1 MARSVRLV
9 PGNPEL
15 TLTLIAY
22 LNSWANAVLG
32 YATIANGT
40 TAGKLKTTSTVSF
53 KVDGRVYTKS
63 ATDDLWDLSAETDT
77 TGSQHRAYWLYINAS
92 GTASIEAGSNA
103 ASGALAL
110 AGLPVPSTSKSV
122 FGVFLA
128 GPSTNFDAGGGL
140 TGQSGAIVY
149 HGIPPESS
157 YIPGTKSGTYGISGL
172 LTVGNA

>member
-1 MARSVRLV
+1 MARTVRNV
-9 PGNPEL
+9 PGAPAL
-15 TLTLIAY
+15 MLTLIAY

-40 TAGKLKTTSTVSF
+40 TAGKLKTTSTVSH
-53 KVDGRVYTKS
+53 KVDGRAYTKA

-77 TGSQHRAYWLYINAS
+77 TGVQYRAYWLYVNAS

-103 ASGALAL
+103 TTGALAL
-110 AGLPVPSTSKSV
+110 AALPVPSTSKSV

-128 GPSTNFDAGGGL
+128 GPSTDFNAGGGL
-140 TGQSGAIVY
+140 TGQAGAIVY

-157 YIPGTKSGTYGISGL
+157 YVPGTPSGTYGVSGL
-172 LTVGNA
+172 LTVSNA